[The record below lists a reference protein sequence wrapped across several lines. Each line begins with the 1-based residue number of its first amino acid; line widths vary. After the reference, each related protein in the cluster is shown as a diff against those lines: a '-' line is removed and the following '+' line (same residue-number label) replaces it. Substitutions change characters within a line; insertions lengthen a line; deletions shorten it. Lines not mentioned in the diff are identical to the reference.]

1 MQFRDVCNIYKPGF
15 CCCQDGNVNSLDCFI
30 TTIFVMVKTIQI
42 LVVIKVF
49 HFQQKTLS
57 DCYKGISSCRHFCY
71 CFVCFPLFFPSKRKT
86 LLSLFGFFSFIK
98 VVSFQRKTLCYCI
111 VSFSLL
117 LKSTAFNGGPYCYCY
132 GFFFTIN
139 IISFFFLSR
148 SLKNFQLILIKFSH
162 VTYIKICKKIKGHFW
177 GWH

>member
-15 CCCQDGNVNSLDCFI
+15 CCCQDGNVNSLDCFFTTI
-30 TTIFVMVKTIQI
+30 FVMVNTTIFVMVKTIQI
-42 LVVIKVF
+42 LIVIKVF

-57 DCYKGISSCRHFCY
+57 DCYKGIYSCRHFCY

-132 GFFFTIN
+132 GFFSLLIL
-139 IISFFFLSR
+139 SVFFLSR
-148 SLKNFQLILIKFSH
+148 FLKNFQLIL
-162 VTYIKICKKIKGHFW
+162 TC
-177 GWH
+177 